1 MQGTNRSG
9 EGRQASLI
17 WDPGSELRL
26 QGRGNK
32 KGEDDKW
39 DGEKNR
45 PNAVPPLSVA
55 NCIYTMNVRMW
66 CIRII
71 RMPMSNTL
79 ISLLFLLSFAELC
92 TELCTRCFSYD
103 AHSVLFHVFF
113 FPRYSSTSEFLE
125 SVLLFCDHGLD
136 FGSGKHLPNE
146 GTHKSLA
153 NKKSGK
159 NLAKLIN
166 QFSNVSTIM
175 YTRYTRAWPLL
186 AKNICIRAG
195 STDRRNLDSSNVCT
209 LVFSSCFFL
218 VAGTKFGRVV
228 LHYKTK
234 KRLFFFFFF
243 ISWGAFYVL
252 NWSFVGIVMKKN
264 LRKFRFTTRK
274 NRVQKKWFPGR
285 IFFSHRRSKSSVHC
299 SSIWQAFFSTAF
311 SLVWLAEKTELSS
324 VTFF

>member
-1 MQGTNRSG
+1 
-9 EGRQASLI
+9 
-17 WDPGSELRL
+17 
-26 QGRGNK
+26 
-32 KGEDDKW
+32 
-39 DGEKNR
+39 
-45 PNAVPPLSVA
+45 
-55 NCIYTMNVRMW
+55 
-66 CIRII
+66 
-71 RMPMSNTL
+71 MPMSNTL

-234 KRLFFFFFF
+234 KRLFFFFLHFVRCILRF
-243 ISWGAFYVL
+243 NLVVCWYCNEEKSSQISFHNSKKQGA
-252 NWSFVGIVMKKN
+252 KKVIS
-264 LRKFRFTTRK
+264 RKDF
-274 NRVQKKWFPGR
+274 
-285 IFFSHRRSKSSVHC
+285 FFS
-299 SSIWQAFFSTAF
+299 
-311 SLVWLAEKTELSS
+311 
-324 VTFF
+324 